1 MNRKEI
7 EAYGD
12 AFFQAYQTHAQIDIP
27 SLKHPDI
34 TYEEA
39 YAIQRVLV
47 EKLKAN
53 GMTIAGKKIGLTSQA
68 MRKAA
73 NIYEPDYGFIFMEW
87 GHFNGCELPR
97 SAFIAPRI
105 ECELAFRLKHDLNK
119 PNITPEDVVEAT
131 EYAMCCMEICDF
143 RMFRDKAQRLVQDS
157 IADDAAFG
165 GYVLGDIALDIRGKD
180 LSLIPYIFE
189 VNNRQ
194 TEVSCGC
201 AVYNDP
207 VCSVAWLANTFY
219 ALGEPLKKGEL
230 ILSGS
235 AVASVPAESGDHFRC
250 RFGEFGEVS
259 CKFI

>member
-1 MNRKEI
+1 M
-7 EAYGD
+7 
-12 AFFQAYQTHAQIDIP
+12 
-27 SLKHPDI
+27 
-34 TYEEA
+34 
-39 YAIQRVLV
+39 V
-47 EKLKAN
+47 
-53 GMTIAGKKIGLTSQA
+53 
-68 MRKAA
+68 
-73 NIYEPDYGFIFMEW
+73 
-87 GHFNGCELPR
+87 
-97 SAFIAPRI
+97 
-105 ECELAFRLKHDLNK
+105 
-119 PNITPEDVVEAT
+119 
-131 EYAMCCMEICDF
+131 
-143 RMFRDKAQRLVQDS
+143 
-157 IADDAAFG
+157 
-165 GYVLGDIALDIRGKD
+165 IRGKD

-194 TEVSCGC
+194 TEVSCGA